1 MLKGQVYRAI
11 PLIIALVVAFSI
23 GRMSAHLG
31 DFNPLVAGL
40 QGSKAPSGSAILPSV
55 APIEYI
61 DEAYRCIKRNSYN
74 RDVEDKELVY
84 GAIRGMLTALDDRYA
99 RFLTPEEQREFEI
112 QTEGEFEGIGAE
124 LAQIPD
130 PVTNRYRIT
139 IVTVFPGQ
147 PAHKAGLQPMDR
159 IKAIDGK
166 PTDKMTL
173 NEAVKLIR
181 GPKGTPVTLTIER
194 PGFEHPINVTLIR
207 ERIKVPTLKATTI
220 ETDVGKVGYI
230 HLLDFSKLAEKEL
243 LDVLRKFKNDG
254 IVGLILDLRDNP
266 GGLLDAAVAVASC
279 FVKGGPVV
287 IVRDR
292 YGNEDVYEARPEK
305 YAGLNVP
312 MMVLVNR
319 LSASASEIV
328 AGAVKDR
335 KVGKVVGERTFGKG
349 SVQTAIPLNHG
360 GSVIITTHRYL
371 TPSRY
376 DITEK
381 SGIEPDVEIKF
392 EDASLAEVWKERA
405 IEHIK
410 TEQFEDALICLRR
423 ALQLNPKDK
432 ELSKL
437 WDEAWNGWGQRRAAG
452 KPHEKDYELQQCLE
466 LLKQEI
472 EKRR

>member
-1 MLKGQVYRAI
+1 MHKWQAWKAV
-11 PLIIALVVAFSI
+11 LIILALVAAFGI
-23 GRMSAHLG
+23 GRLSAQFGKFGSLI
-31 DFNPLVAGL
+31 AGL
-40 QGSKAPSGSAILPSV
+40 PESGVSPAGAILPSI
-55 APIEYI
+55 APIEHI
-61 DEAYRCIKRNSYN
+61 DEAYRCIKRNTYN
-74 RDVEDKELVY
+74 RDVKDKELVY
-84 GAIRGMLTALDDRYA
+84 GAIQGMLTALDDKHA

-130 PVTNRYRIT
+130 PATNRYRIT

-173 NEAVKLIR
+173 SEAVKLIR

-207 ERIKVPTLKATTI
+207 ERIKVPTLKASVI

-243 LDVLRKFKNDG
+243 SEKLRKFKDEKV
-254 IVGLILDLRDNP
+254 VGLILDLRDNP
-266 GGLLDAAVAVASC
+266 GGLLDAAVAVASR

-292 YGNEDVYEARPEK
+292 YGNEDVYEARPEN

-312 MMVLVNR
+312 LIVLVNR

-328 AGAVKDR
+328 AGAIKDR
-335 KVGKVVGERTFGKG
+335 KLGKVVGERTFGKG
-349 SVQTAIPLNHG
+349 SVQTAIPLKHG
-360 GSVIITTHRYL
+360 GSVILTTHRYL

-405 IEHIK
+405 REHIK
-410 TEQFEDALICLRR
+410 LEQFEDALVCLRR

-452 KPHEKDYELQQCLE
+452 KPIEKDQELQQCLE

-472 EKRR
+472 KSRR

>member
-1 MLKGQVYRAI
+1 MPKGQICRAI
-11 PLIIALVVAFSI
+11 PLIIALLIAFCI
-23 GRMSAHLG
+23 GRMSAQLG
-31 DFNPLVAGL
+31 NINSLIAGL
-40 QGSKAPSGSAILPSV
+40 HSGEASSGNVILPSV

-61 DEAYRCIKRNSYN
+61 DEAYRCIKRNAYN
-74 RDVEDKELVY
+74 RDLKDRELVY
-84 GAIRGMLTALDDRYA
+84 GAIQGMLTALNDKYA

-112 QTEGEFEGIGAE
+112 QTGGEFEGIGAE

-173 NEAVKLIR
+173 SEAVKLIR
-181 GPKGTPVTLTIER
+181 GPRGTPVTLTIER
-194 PGFEHPINVTLIR
+194 PGIEHPFNVTLIR
-207 ERIKVPTLKATTI
+207 ERIKVPTLKASTI

-243 LDVLRKFKNDG
+243 ADALRKFKSEG

-266 GGLLDAAVAVASC
+266 GGLLDAAVAVASS

-305 YAGLNVP
+305 YSGLSVP
-312 MMVLVNR
+312 IIVLVNR

-328 AGAVKDR
+328 AGAIKDR
-335 KVGKVVGERTFGKG
+335 KVGKIVGERTFGKG

-360 GSVIITTHRYL
+360 GSIIITTHRYL

-392 EDASLAEVWKERA
+392 EDASLAEVWKDRA
-405 IEHIK
+405 KEHMK
-410 TEQFEDALICLRR
+410 LEQFEDALVCLRR

-472 EKRR
+472 KGRR